1 MERVEEDEQQQQQ
14 HNEVMVVAV
23 PSELLAQMV
32 QSNTDLTRCVTR
44 LMEYLPTIQPPH
56 SPPTEDETDDVNTCP
71 YHDVSTPSIFG
82 TIVNMLVIAALF
94 FWFLDIFR
102 MY

>member
-1 MERVEEDEQQQQQ
+1 MEEEDEQMQKL
-14 HNEVMVVAV
+14 MAV

-44 LMEYLPTIQPPH
+44 LMEYLPTIQPPPPPPPPPPPLPLP
-56 SPPTEDETDDVNTCP
+56 SPPDEDDVT
-71 YHDVSTPSIFG
+71 YHDVSIFG

-102 MY
+102 M

>member
-1 MERVEEDEQQQQQ
+1 MEEEDEQMQKL
-14 HNEVMVVAV
+14 MAV

-56 SPPTEDETDDVNTCP
+56 SPPTEDDVNTCP

-94 FWFLDIFR
+94 FWFMDIFR